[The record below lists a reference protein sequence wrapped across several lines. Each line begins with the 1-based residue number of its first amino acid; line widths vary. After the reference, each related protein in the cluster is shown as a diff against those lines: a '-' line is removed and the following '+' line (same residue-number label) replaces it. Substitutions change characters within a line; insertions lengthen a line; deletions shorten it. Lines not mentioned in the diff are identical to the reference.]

1 MAEAGD
7 PTRAANAA
15 LRRATSRA
23 RSWGAPRPPRAR
35 GGGRDP
41 QTLGDAVE
49 GLLRDQGWTDQA
61 AVARLMAQWDQIVGP
76 DIARHA
82 TPVSFVDEELTVQA
96 TSTAWATQLR
106 FMLPA
111 LHRAIDREVGQGVVA
126 RVRVLGPQAPS
137 WTAGPR
143 RVKGR
148 GPRDTYG

>member
-1 MAEAGD
+1 
-7 PTRAANAA
+7 
-15 LRRATSRA
+15 
-23 RSWGAPRPPRAR
+23 
-35 GGGRDP
+35 
-41 QTLGDAVE
+41 
-49 GLLRDQGWTDQA
+49 
-61 AVARLMAQWDQIVGP
+61 MAQWDQIVGP